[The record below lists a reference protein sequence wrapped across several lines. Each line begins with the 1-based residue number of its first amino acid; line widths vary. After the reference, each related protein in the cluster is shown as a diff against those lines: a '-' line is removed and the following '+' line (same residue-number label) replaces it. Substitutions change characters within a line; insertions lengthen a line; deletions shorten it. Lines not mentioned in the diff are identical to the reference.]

1 LVPPA
6 VPAEAP
12 KPSLP
17 GGAQALAGLSATAG
31 RGPSAPQPT
40 STPRLPP
47 AQPELSVT
55 TTTPKRTSWWRRRR
69 TLVVIAGVIVLFLV
83 LSALNN
89 RDRAGGGATTT
100 GDDYGNTAATG
111 TVISTGTQ
119 SGTISP
125 AGDVDWFRLN
135 VSAGA
140 NIAAELRL
148 NTLGSGTITILGA
161 NGQVLDDA
169 TEASGK
175 IARVTYQAREA
186 GSYFIR
192 VRAGRPDATG
202 TYQVVLTTR

>member
-1 LVPPA
+1 M
-6 VPAEAP
+6 
-12 KPSLP
+12 
-17 GGAQALAGLSATAG
+17 
-31 RGPSAPQPT
+31 
-40 STPRLPP
+40 RLPP
-47 AQPELSVT
+47 AQPSLSVS
-55 TTTPKRTSWWRRRR
+55 TTPTARLSRWRRRR
-69 TLVVIAGVIVLFLV
+69 TVVVGAGVVVLFLV

-89 RDRAGGGATTT
+89 RDRAGGGNVTTA
-100 GDDYGNTAATG
+100 DDHGNTAAAA
-111 TVISTGTQ
+111 TVITAGTQ
-119 SGTISP
+119 NGIISP
-125 AGDVDWFRLN
+125 AGDVDWFRVN

-192 VRAGRPDATG
+192 VRAGRTDATG
-202 TYQVVLTTR
+202 TYSIVLTTR